1 MKNELRFST
10 KVNANGNSFKLLI
23 DLKNKTYQAG
33 YFVFQASESDV
44 KISKKEIEKL
54 VANLEESGF
63 SRVSI
68 NINEVI
74 WTLKGV

>member
-10 KVNANGNSFKLLI
+10 NVNTNGNSFKLLV
-23 DLKNKTYQAG
+23 DLENKTYQAG

-54 VANLEESGF
+54 IANLEEIGF
-63 SRVSI
+63 RRA
-68 NINEVI
+68 
-74 WTLKGV
+74 

>member
-10 KVNANGNSFKLLI
+10 NVNANGNSFKLLV

-33 YFVFQASESDV
+33 YFVFLASESDV

-54 VANLEESGF
+54 IANLEESGF
-63 SRVSI
+63 SRV
-68 NINEVI
+68 
-74 WTLKGV
+74 